1 MSILLDIPHDTTT
14 PTRNKILW
22 RTMYAARVL
31 RVLVNLENDFLK
43 FYQIL
48 WNPYNDFTKS
58 QNSILSKASL
68 KNREFIKTWEATISI
83 VRSTRSSEHI
93 VQLVHSLLVPDT
105 TRVVLYCYKY
115 LVPVLRI
122 EFSNVREPGT
132 STWYL
137 PLSNYNYLPKTKNN
151 TFLVSRKSVL

>member
-93 VQLVHSLLVPDT
+93 VQLVHSLLVPHT
-105 TRVVLYCYKY
+105 TRVVLYC
-115 LVPVLRI
+115 
-122 EFSNVREPGT
+122 T

-137 PLSNYNYLPKTKNN
+137 YSVSCSLMWENQVQVPGTCPCPITITYPKLKITL
-151 TFLVSRKSVL
+151 F